1 MMHVCHE
8 FKKDLIVIV
17 TWWPRSVRK
26 KRHLDLFPG
35 VFFVCEKMNKLKND
49 IMNTETKGAW
59 KIG

>member
-26 KRHLDLFPG
+26 KRHLDLFSG
-35 VFFVCEKMNKLKND
+35 VFFVCKKMNKLKND